1 MVKFGYFKVRGLS
14 MKLKDLLKKIDF
26 SLVQG
31 DLNIEIRDIFYDSRK
46 CISDSVFICLK
57 GCDTDGHNFINSAV
71 AKGASAVVVSDD
83 VRIDEN
89 ITVIRVK
96 DTREALAV
104 MSAEFFGNPASQLK
118 TVAITGTK
126 GKTTV
131 SCMIRT
137 VLQKAGIKTGVIG
150 TLGVIIDDKVI
161 KTINTTPESY
171 EIQRFLRQMVDN
183 GCKCAVMEASS
194 LGLKWHRMDG
204 FTFDYGVFTN
214 FSMDHIGGNEHENMQ
229 EYLECKSLLFKKCRL
244 GLINIDDE
252 NYSDILKNHTC
263 EVETYGFSHDADI
276 IAFNEKLISQSGY
289 VGIHF
294 ETAGKEEL
302 SVNVDIPGKFSIY
315 NALAAIS
322 VCRHFDVS
330 ENAITSGLNEVK
342 VKGRIESV
350 PVRGNYTLLIDYAHN
365 ALSME
370 NILTT
375 LREYRPNRLI
385 TLFGAGGNRPKVRRY
400 EMGEVSGKLSDLSVV
415 TADNSRNEDVMD
427 IISDIEVGLRK
438 TRGKFIVIPDRREA
452 IKYCL
457 SIAKDNDIIVL
468 AGKGHEDYQEING
481 QRIHFDEREIVADI
495 LKELREVQ

>member
-1 MVKFGYFKVRGLS
+1 
-14 MKLKDLLKKIDF
+14 MKILANLVKKIDF
-26 SLVQG
+26 TLVQG
-31 DLNIEIRDIFYDSRK
+31 DLNIEISDIFYNSKK
-46 CISDSVFICLK
+46 CTKNSVFVCLK
-57 GCDTDGHNFINSAV
+57 GYDADGHNFINSAIE
-71 AKGASAVVVSDD
+71 KGANVIVVSQD
-83 VRIDEN
+83 VQVAEDV
-89 ITVIRVK
+89 TVIRVEN
-96 DTREALAV
+96 TRKALAF
-104 MSAEFFGNPASQLK
+104 MSAEFFENPASQLK

-126 GKTTV
+126 GKTTT
-131 SCMIRT
+131 SCMIST
-137 VLQKAGIKTGVIG
+137 VLQKSGIKTGVIG
-150 TLGVIIDDKVI
+150 TLGVIIDKKVT
-161 KTINTTPESY
+161 KTVNTTPESY

-204 FTFDYGVFTN
+204 FNFDFGVFTN

-229 EYLECKSLLFKKCRL
+229 EYLECKSLLFQKCKL
-244 GLINIDDE
+244 GLINIDDK
-252 NYSDILKNHTC
+252 NYTEILKNHTC

-289 VGIHF
+289 LGIHF
-294 ETAGKEEL
+294 ETAGKENL

-322 VCRHFDVS
+322 VCRHFDIS
-330 ENAITSGLNEVK
+330 KSALTSGLNEVK
-342 VKGRIESV
+342 VKGRIEVV
-350 PVRGNYTLLIDYAHN
+350 PVSGNFTLLIDYAHN

-438 TRGKFIVIPDRREA
+438 IRGKFIVIPDRREA
-452 IKYCL
+452 IRYCI
-457 SIAKDNDIIVL
+457 SIAQDNDIIVL

-481 QRIHFDEREIVADI
+481 EKIHFDEREIVSDI
-495 LKELREVQ
+495 LKELSKVR

>member
-1 MVKFGYFKVRGLS
+1 
-14 MKLKDLLKKIDF
+14 MKLRDLVGKIDF

-31 DLNIEIRDIFYDSRK
+31 DLNIEISDIFYDSRK
-46 CISDSVFICLK
+46 CIKNSVFICLK
-57 GCDTDGHNFINSAV
+57 GYDADGHNFIASAL
-71 AKGASAVVVSDD
+71 AKGASAVVISDN
-83 VRIDEN
+83 VQVDES

-96 DTREALAV
+96 DTREALAF

-150 TLGVIIDDKVI
+150 TLGVIIDEKVI
-161 KTINTTPESY
+161 KTVNTTPESY
-171 EIQRFLRQMVDN
+171 EIQRFLRQMVDR

-204 FTFDYGVFTN
+204 FTFDDGVFTN

-229 EYLECKSLLFKKCRL
+229 EYLGCKALLFRKCKL
-244 GLINIDDE
+244 GIINIDDE
-252 NYSDILKNHTC
+252 NYRDILKDHTC
-263 EVETYGFSHDADI
+263 DVETYGFSHDADI

-294 ETAGKEEL
+294 ETAGKENL
-302 SVNVDIPGKFSIY
+302 NVNVDIPGKFSIY

-322 VCRHFDVS
+322 VCRHFGVS
-330 ENAITSGLNEVK
+330 KSAITSGLNEVK

-350 PVRGNYTLLIDYAHN
+350 PVPGNYTLLIDYAHN

-495 LKELREVQ
+495 LKELSEVQ